1 MINVNNELKRIRL
14 WVSKAYDYINGKIN
28 NIASVGY
35 TLNFDPDAENLGG
48 ERNGYI
54 TFYMIPIQKIGRQI
68 GDVDSFKTMISFIVA
83 HELSHID
90 QAIDYK
96 RYADDIQY
104 MKTIELENN
113 KRAISWVVSNAL
125 PLREAMG
132 GFNVN
137 FIMLYA
143 QHAKINGIA
152 NPIDPVYETI
162 RTQIEPLMGKRFDDV
177 MNVVLMISNKNHGY
191 TNLIVKRDG
200 YLGDVNQIMYTLR
213 EIWRYNDFKYMN
225 EMPDPYTLCIMV
237 FVDDDN
243 MYLERHMHSLA

>member
-137 FIMLYA
+137 FIMTYA
-143 QHAKINGIA
+143 KHANINGITY
-152 NPIDPVYETI
+152 PVEPLYETI
-162 RTQIEPLMGKRFDDV
+162 RTQIEPLMETRFDDAI
-177 MNVVLMISNKNHGY
+177 NVVLRLSTQNTIYNYVIKEN
-191 TNLIVKRDG
+191 G
-200 YLGDVNQIMYTLR
+200 YLGDVNQIMYLLR
-213 EIWRYNDFKYMN
+213 EIWRYNNFKYTN
-225 EMPDPYTLCIMV
+225 TIVDPYSVCITV
-237 FVDDDN
+237 YLDEDN
-243 MYLERHMHSLA
+243 VYLERHMHAVC